1 MALVSSFF
9 TLFLTP
15 MSNPANN
22 AEAATTTSGAE
33 GAVGTPNIKDPNLKV
48 ELFAQGLSFPASMA
62 FVDNSHILVLQK
74 NDGTVHLISNG
85 ILQQQ
90 PVLTVPVNN
99 KNERGL
105 LGIVILKNN
114 FFSSSGG
121 NAVTSINANN
131 TNLSNEKKSSTTSMA
146 DRTTIL
152 ATPAKMLVFLYFTE
166 AAGDKI
172 IGNRVYRYEWD
183 GQALVNPTL
192 ILDLPSKPGTN
203 HQGGKMVIGP
213 DRYLYA
219 ITGEMQRNGQLQ
231 NIKAGP
237 MPDNTGV
244 IFRVN
249 PSDGSA
255 APGNPFTTSNNSTII
270 DSNGNNSNNL
280 SKYYAYGI
288 RNSFGITFDP
298 ISKRLWDTE
307 NGEKTYDEINVVKPG
322 FNSGWKQIMGPMT
335 RNNSFTKDKLVN
347 FPGSHYSDPVFS
359 WLKSIGIT
367 DIEFLNSSKLGNQ
380 YTDNIFVGD
389 ITSGN
394 LYYFKVNGS
403 RTGLEFGTSNN
414 QTGLS
419 DLVADNKNE
428 VSEVTFGTGFD
439 GITDIETGPNDGYL
453 YVLSYGSGSIY
464 RIMPMQ

>member
-1 MALVSSFF
+1 
-9 TLFLTP
+9 
-15 MSNPANN
+15 
-22 AEAATTTSGAE
+22 
-33 GAVGTPNIKDPNLKV
+33 
-48 ELFAQGLSFPASMA
+48 
-62 FVDNSHILVLQK
+62 
-74 NDGTVHLISNG
+74 
-85 ILQQQ
+85 
-90 PVLTVPVNN
+90 
-99 KNERGL
+99 
-105 LGIVILKNN
+105 
-114 FFSSSGG
+114 
-121 NAVTSINANN
+121 
-131 TNLSNEKKSSTTSMA
+131 
-146 DRTTIL
+146 
-152 ATPAKMLVFLYFTE
+152 
-166 AAGDKI
+166 
-172 IGNRVYRYEWD
+172 
-183 GQALVNPTL
+183 
-192 ILDLPSKPGTN
+192 
-203 HQGGKMVIGP
+203 VIGP

-249 PSDGSA
+249 PTDGSA

-380 YTDNIFVGD
+380 YTNNIFVGD

-394 LYYFKVNGS
+394 LYYFKVNGT
-403 RTGLEFGTSNN
+403 RTGLEFSGSNS

>member
-1 MALVSSFF
+1 
-9 TLFLTP
+9 
-15 MSNPANN
+15 
-22 AEAATTTSGAE
+22 
-33 GAVGTPNIKDPNLKV
+33 
-48 ELFAQGLSFPASMA
+48 
-62 FVDNSHILVLQK
+62 
-74 NDGTVHLISNG
+74 
-85 ILQQQ
+85 
-90 PVLTVPVNN
+90 
-99 KNERGL
+99 
-105 LGIVILKNN
+105 
-114 FFSSSGG
+114 
-121 NAVTSINANN
+121 
-131 TNLSNEKKSSTTSMA
+131 MA

-152 ATPAKMLVFLYFTE
+152 TTPAKTLVFLYFTE

-213 DRYLYA
+213 DGYLYA

-380 YTDNIFVGD
+380 YTNNIFVGD

-394 LYYFKVNGS
+394 LYYFKVNGT
-403 RTGLEFGTSNN
+403 RTGLEFSGSNN